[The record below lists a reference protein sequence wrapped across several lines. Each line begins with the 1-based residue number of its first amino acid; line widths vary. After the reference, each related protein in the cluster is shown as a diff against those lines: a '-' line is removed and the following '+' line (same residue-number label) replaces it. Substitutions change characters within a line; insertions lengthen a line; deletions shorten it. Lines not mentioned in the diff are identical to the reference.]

1 MHRENKNDLKPFKII
16 FMRRIE
22 SLSEELTNVGDWAE
36 VKVKI
41 NDRVENGIIARV
53 SCEYLCFASNSNMLN
68 GSRRFSDG
76 WNEIIASY
84 RFGWT
89 IRLHDCST
97 LLLNDILTR
106 GAFDCGA
113 SIKLIGVY
121 KRDGSLLCVNAT
133 TQEEYECS
141 GQNETSFMNSK
152 YEAVSVYRGIHG
164 YHHHHGGYQNA
175 PKKSTRGHKIGVELE
190 VEFNNST
197 LKNDW
202 SENFSSNW
210 FYCER
215 DGSLNDNGTEIITV
229 PMNPKDIKCRDTWD
243 GLISY
248 LSSKAKSWDSPR
260 CGLHVHIGREILGNN
275 PEQQSETIGKL
286 LYLYHHFVNGTTMN
300 TRIFGR
306 DRAYNAKDGKTR
318 EGDAVATLG
327 CGVLKLKEIKDTLKK
342 GMIDKSSSDRYFD
355 INLMNSNTIEFRKG
369 RGSIKASR
377 IITVIEYCEMM
388 CKYAKSVKWE
398 DISKDAFVSYVKSN
412 ISKDSPL
419 YDYFEEGES
428 CDISL

>member
-1 MHRENKNDLKPFKII
+1 
-16 FMRRIE
+16 MRRIE
-22 SLSEELTNVGDWAE
+22 SLSEELIQVFDWAE

-53 SCEYLCFASNSNMLN
+53 SGEYLCFASNSNMLD
-68 GSRRFSDG
+68 GSRGFSDG
-76 WNEIIASY
+76 WNEIISSY

-89 IRLHDCST
+89 IRLQDCST

-106 GAFDCGA
+106 GAFDCCA
-113 SIKLIGVY
+113 SITLIGVY

-175 PKKSTRGHKIGVELE
+175 PKNSTRGHKIGVELE
-190 VEFNNST
+190 VEFNNRT

-229 PMNPKDIKCRDTWD
+229 PMNPKDIKCRDTWE

-286 LYLYHHFVNGTTMN
+286 LYLYHHFVNGTPMN

-306 DRAYNAKDGKTR
+306 DRAYNEKDGKTP
-318 EGDAVATLG
+318 EGDAVMTLG
-327 CGVLKLKEIKDTLKK
+327 SKILKLKEVKNTLKK
-342 GMIDKSSSDRYFD
+342 GMINRSSSDRYFD
-355 INLMNSNTIEFRKG
+355 INLQNSNTIEFRKG
-369 RGSIKASR
+369 RGSINVSR
-377 IITVIEYCEMM
+377 IIMVIEYCEIM
-388 CKYAKSVKWE
+388 CKYSKHEKWE
-398 DISKDAFVSYVKSN
+398 DISKEHFIEYVKTHIN
-412 ISKDSPL
+412 KEAPL
-419 YDYFEEGES
+419 YRFFESGER
-428 CDISL
+428 CEL

>member
-1 MHRENKNDLKPFKII
+1 
-16 FMRRIE
+16 MRRIE
-22 SLSEELTNVGDWAE
+22 SLSEELIQVFDWAE

-53 SCEYLCFASNSNMLN
+53 SGEYLCFASNSNMLN

-113 SIKLIGVY
+113 SITLIGVY

-210 FYCER
+210 FYCEC
-215 DGSLNDNGTEIITV
+215 DGSLNEYGVEIITV
-229 PMNPKDIKCRDTWD
+229 PMNPKDIKNRETWES
-243 GLISY
+243 LISF
-248 LSSKAKSWDSPR
+248 LSDKARSWDSPR
-260 CGLHVHIGREILGNN
+260 CGLHVHIGREILGSN

-286 LYLYHHFVNGTTMN
+286 LYLYHHFVNETSMN

-306 DRAYNAKDGKTR
+306 NRAYNAKDGKTC